1 MSQSRSDDG
10 GKGRRPEAAPEAL
23 RVTDD
28 GVELAVRLQNPL
40 DRAIHY
46 IADVRGVLF
55 DPATRR
61 LRVQLSDRGRE
72 VIPGGMMMLPRFR
85 MVDPHGE
92 AVTTIRLP
100 RTIVK
105 LAEGGPPGEVRFE
118 EHVVAD
124 AVAIDVEIGWSD
136 TPYYD
141 DPRERDSEIPPV
153 AEWEQDEARVTFET
167 GGGEARPGSDE
178 PVS

>member
-1 MSQSRSDDG
+1 MARGNDG
-10 GKGRRPEAAPEAL
+10 GKGGRLEAAPEAL
-23 RVTDD
+23 QVTED
-28 GVELAVRLQNPL
+28 GVELAVRLHNPL

-46 IADVRGVLF
+46 ISDVRGVLF
-55 DPATRR
+55 DPATQR

-85 MVDPHGE
+85 MVDPHGD

-124 AVAIDVEIGWSD
+124 AEAIDVEIGWSD

-141 DPRERDSEIPPV
+141 DPRERDSHVPPV
-153 AEWEQDEARVTFET
+153 AEWEQDAARVSFET
-167 GGGEARPGSDE
+167 GEGEAPREGE